1 MEIQQINETIGQ
13 KLYNLLQL
21 SADNQY
27 VQCPCQV
34 IAVNGNYVDVLPII
48 NDDEKNQEVYDVKIR
63 HLESS
68 TAYIFLGVHV
78 GDRGVLRFFDRS
90 IDNYSENG
98 SEEYNLDDRMHNV
111 NDGCFELG
119 FIPDNE
125 AYVYP
130 TDKEFEIGLKN
141 GSIKINTDGVG
152 ELLINGV
159 DIKIQSNTKIVMDAP
174 DIRTTGNFGVGTGYT
189 GLVPCGMAVL
199 LINDGIITGV
209 I

>member
-21 SADNQY
+21 NSDNQY
-27 VQCPCQV
+27 VQCPCRV

-48 NDDEKNQEVYDVKIR
+48 NDNEKNQEVYDVKIR

-68 TAYIFLGVHV
+68 TAYIFLVVHV
-78 GDRGVLRFFDRS
+78 GDRGILRFFDRS
-90 IDNYSENG
+90 IDNYSNNG

-125 AYVYP
+125 AYRYS
-130 TDKEFEIGLKN
+130 TDKEIEIGLKSGTVKMSFTEN
-141 GSIKINTDGVG
+141 GIEI
-152 ELLINGV
+152 
-159 DIKIQSNTKIVMDAP
+159 
-174 DIRTTGNFGVGTGYT
+174 TGNVT
-189 GLVPCGMAVL
+189 
-199 LINDGIITGV
+199 ITGNLTVSGEV
-209 I
+209 IGNSIPLSTHKHTGVTSGSGTSGLPTT